1 MEIGQEFHTLVKLD
15 MEQGLLHHSGDTD
28 GTKVPHPSEVRN
40 SVGGANTDGTGVP
53 HLSKVR
59 YGTGVLHLTEVRHGT
74 GVLHLGAVTDG
85 TGFLKVTCFLDSQ
98 FLTP

>member
-15 MEQGLLHHSGDTD
+15 MEQGLLHLSGDTD

-40 SVGGANTDGTGVP
+40 SVGDANTDGTGVP

-59 YGTGVLHLTEVRHGT
+59 YGTGVLHL
-74 GVLHLGAVTDG
+74 GAITDG